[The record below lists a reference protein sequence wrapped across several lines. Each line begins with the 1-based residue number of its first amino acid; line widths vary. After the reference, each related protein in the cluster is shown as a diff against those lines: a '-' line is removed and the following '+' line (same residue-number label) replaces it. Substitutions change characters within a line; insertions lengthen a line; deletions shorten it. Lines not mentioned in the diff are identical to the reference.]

1 MSDAMARPADG
12 AVAPGPNER
21 SLALVCRGVKEP
33 DAELERQAWER
44 LDSLTKPPRSLGRLE
59 EIAARMAAVQGTLQP
74 EATPSA
80 ITLFAGDHGVVAE
93 GVSAWPSEVTFQMVG
108 NFVGGGAAINQ
119 IARFVGAELVLTDVG
134 VAADTSVF
142 PTVVQEKVRPGTRN
156 MAVEPALTREEA
168 AAAVLVGVRTVQRLA
183 ADGVKVIAT
192 GEMGIGNTTAA
203 AALAAAYTGVPVSR
217 VIGRGT
223 GIDDVALAHKAE
235 VVDRA
240 LRLHRPSANDP
251 LGTLASLGG
260 LEVAAMAGVFIG
272 CAAERVCGVSDGFI
286 SAAAALAATSMCPEA
301 YSYVF
306 CSHRSEEPGHSVAL
320 VSLELEPFI
329 DLGMRLGEGTGAALA
344 IPVMGA
350 ACAMMNGMATFAE
363 AGVTER
369 PED

>member
-1 MSDAMARPADG
+1 MDEMSDAT
-12 AVAPGPNER
+12 PGPNEQ
-21 SLALVCRGVKEP
+21 ALLEVCRRIVVP
-33 DAELERQAWER
+33 DAEIERRAWER
-44 LDSLTKPPRSLGRLE
+44 LDALTKPPRSLGRLE
-59 EIAARMAAVQGTLQP
+59 EIAARMAAVQRTLRP
-74 EATPSA
+74 EAAPSA
-80 ITLFAGDHGVVAE
+80 ITLFAGDHGVVPE

-108 NFVGGGAAINQ
+108 NFVAGGAAINQ
-119 IARFVGAELVLTDVG
+119 IARSVGAELVLTDVG

-142 PTVVQEKVRPGTRN
+142 PGVVQEKVRAGTRN

-168 AAAVLVGVRTVQRLA
+168 AAAVLVGVRTVERLA
-183 ADGVKVIAT
+183 ARGVKVIAT

-240 LRLHRPSANDP
+240 LKLHRPSASDP

-260 LEVAAMAGVFIG
+260 LEVAAMTGVFIG
-272 CAAERVCGVSDGFI
+272 CAAERVCGISDGFI
-286 SAAAALAATSMCPEA
+286 SAASALAARSLCA
-301 YSYVF
+301 DVYSYIF

-344 IPVMGA
+344 IPLMDA

-369 PED
+369 PDE